1 MASTKFSAPIR
12 KNSIIGMMVEVERH
26 HKTIGVILTLR
37 KWCKKLVISHVHNM
51 SYMYVQYMYMYI
63 CSCNTSAQTS
73 CSTCMIRIGGDLGA
87 TLWIKPWAIVHA
99 FFRKLAT
106 F

>member
-37 KWCKKLVISHVHNM
+37 KWCNKIGNFSCTQYELHV
-51 SYMYVQYMYMYI
+51 
-63 CSCNTSAQTS
+63 
-73 CSTCMIRIGGDLGA
+73 
-87 TLWIKPWAIVHA
+87 
-99 FFRKLAT
+99 
-106 F
+106 